1 MLEWKFL
8 LNYLQLWWSYAI
20 LSATTQRAFRLMVD
34 ILSTLWW
41 LRLIW
46 HNFVKVA
53 GNWIKI
59 YCPVYIGTCNRHV
72 KFGKK
77 IPNRLGKNVRKLQ
90 GGIFL
95 SHTVELNI
103 AEVQSTTNEP
113 LLLLTATESNY
124 ILSYT
129 KTTASNQWNVHYYKR
144 LVSVDV
150 LQEHRERV
158 SMCNPVRFLHGLYL
172 VYCWQHPTGK
182 FPNYLLHGIL

>member
-1 MLEWKFL
+1 
-8 LNYLQLWWSYAI
+8 
-20 LSATTQRAFRLMVD
+20 
-34 ILSTLWW
+34 
-41 LRLIW
+41 
-46 HNFVKVA
+46 
-53 GNWIKI
+53 
-59 YCPVYIGTCNRHV
+59 VYIGTCNRHV

-129 KTTASNQWNVHYYKR
+129 KTTASNQ
-144 LVSVDV
+144 
-150 LQEHRERV
+150 
-158 SMCNPVRFLHGLYL
+158 
-172 VYCWQHPTGK
+172 
-182 FPNYLLHGIL
+182 